1 MLETIQISNFKSIA
15 NEPVLFGD
23 FNVLIGANAAG
34 KSNCVDTL
42 RFIHDILNDG
52 ISSAVGS
59 RLGWENVLTR
69 EKKLSEKIIIE
80 IFYTFKGNVQEFK
93 IKEKIYKPINIR
105 YKLKIGYR
113 AKRFNI
119 YLETL
124 EAKFKHNDK
133 EIVESFNRVRRN
145 IKISESPI
153 IGEIGEQLKFR
164 YLPKQFEDKLYLAA
178 GFLSI
183 GSFLLNNLI
192 NDWHFYSLDVNAA
205 RQPSIDER
213 QEFLLYDGHN
223 LASILE
229 KVSNDSSYKRI
240 LKLMSILIP
249 NFEKWKTEKQF
260 DGSTG
265 FKIFEKGITK
275 GLLPK
280 MVSDGTIRLLCI
292 LLTLLY
298 QPTEAEL
305 ICIDEPERYLH
316 PQILQ
321 TLVEIMRDV
330 SKKTQLIITT
340 HSTKLVRW
348 LKPNEVFMVDKKNN
362 TTHIVRAQDI
372 SMIDEFLKE
381 LSLDELWLG
390 GYLKRGKIL

>member
-15 NEPVLFGD
+15 NESVPFGD

-34 KSNCVDTL
+34 KSNFVDAL
-42 RFIHDILNDG
+42 RFIYDILNDG
-52 ISSAVGS
+52 ISSAVGY

-69 EKKLSEKIIIE
+69 EKKLSEKIIVE
-80 IFYTFKGNVQEFK
+80 IFYTFKGNKQELK
-93 IKEKIYKPINIR
+93 IEEKTYKPINIR
-105 YKLKIGYR
+105 YKLEIGYR
-113 AKRFNI
+113 AKKFNI

-124 EAKFKHNDK
+124 KAKFKYNDN
-133 EIVESFNRVRRN
+133 EIVESFNRKRRN
-145 IKISESPI
+145 IRISDSI
-153 IGEIGEQLKFR
+153 IMGKQPKFR
-164 YLPKQFEDKLYLAA
+164 YLPKQFEDKLYLTT

-183 GSFLLNNLI
+183 GSILLNNLI
-192 NDWHFYSLDVNAA
+192 DDWHFYSLDVNAA
-205 RQPSIDER
+205 RKPSIDES

-229 KVSNDSSYKRI
+229 KVSKDSSYKRI

-249 NFEKWKTEKQF
+249 NFETWKTDKQF

-298 QPTEAEL
+298 KSTEAEL

-316 PQILQ
+316 PQVLQ
-321 TLVEIMRDV
+321 TLVEIMRDI

-340 HSTKLVRW
+340 HSTKLVKW
-348 LKPNEVFMVDKKNN
+348 LKPSEVFMVDKKNN
-362 TTHIVRAQDI
+362 TTHIVRAQDV

-390 GYLKRGKIL
+390 GYLKGGKIL